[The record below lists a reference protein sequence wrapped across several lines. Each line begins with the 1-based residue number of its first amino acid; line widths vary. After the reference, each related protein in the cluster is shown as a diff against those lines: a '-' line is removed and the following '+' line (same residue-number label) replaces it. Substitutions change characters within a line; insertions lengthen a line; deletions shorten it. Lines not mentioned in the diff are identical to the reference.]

1 MSQVLPQDCAAG
13 RAKFK
18 ILWGFSSPPLP
29 TFIFLPVS
37 YLFVAECISLTSLAV
52 CVLLT
57 WIALLLLNVCW
68 LGVEKGIVSCCQST
82 RLQLQR
88 ILITHPPKISR
99 WLLTSPARY
108 IWRCLFFFP
117 FWGACGTIKLNMRD
131 GFWSL
136 NLNLNGKAAINASS
150 RALQPC
156 VITVIYK
163 AEDND
168 TDTLVKH
175 SIPFHFICFCCRA
188 HIVLFLFSTLF
199 TCQHSHWTV
208 SSDRHDT
215 FKVYIVFPTRRNKPS
230 YGWETA
236 VTAERRPTLTT
247 WKVIPADEDLYCS
260 SSFRNQ
266 RKARCEEA
274 AWGPSWAPSSS
285 RR

>member
-1 MSQVLPQDCAAG
+1 MWQWLKVKAKPQMSQVLPQDCAAG
-13 RAKFK
+13 RTKFK

-131 GFWSL
+131 GFGSL
-136 NLNLNGKAAINASS
+136 NLNLIRQS
-150 RALQPC
+150 RYQCVLMRSATLRDHRHLQG
-156 VITVIYK
+156 
-163 AEDND
+163 
-168 TDTLVKH
+168 
-175 SIPFHFICFCCRA
+175 
-188 HIVLFLFSTLF
+188 
-199 TCQHSHWTV
+199 
-208 SSDRHDT
+208 
-215 FKVYIVFPTRRNKPS
+215 RR
-230 YGWETA
+230 
-236 VTAERRPTLTT
+236 
-247 WKVIPADEDLYCS
+247 
-260 SSFRNQ
+260 
-266 RKARCEEA
+266 
-274 AWGPSWAPSSS
+274 
-285 RR
+285 